1 VLNVSSLSTTCAA
14 LVHRSCLAKAAVK
27 GFNTQMT
34 ARIDKGESIKD
45 EKVYQGLISDVSY
58 SYWPESP
65 MVESYQI
72 IRTLDETSLGTFCD
86 AIPGVSAW
94 SFIYKLD
101 YMLRDL
107 LRNAIY
113 TCHKFSLDMEPAV
126 ALAKTLVRISWHHE
140 TK

>member
-1 VLNVSSLSTTCAA
+1 MN
-14 LVHRSCLAKAAVK
+14 AK
-27 GFNTQMT
+27 
-34 ARIDKGESIKD
+34 IDKGESIKD
-45 EKVYQGLISDVSY
+45 EKVYQSLISDVSY

-72 IRTLDETSLGTFCD
+72 IRNLDETSLGTFCD
-86 AIPGVSAW
+86 AIPGISAW

-113 TCHKFSLDMEPAV
+113 TCHKFSLDMEPAA
-126 ALAKTLVRISWHHE
+126 ALAKTLVNNVISSIAVIEWRNNLQCE
-140 TK
+140 IPSSALKR